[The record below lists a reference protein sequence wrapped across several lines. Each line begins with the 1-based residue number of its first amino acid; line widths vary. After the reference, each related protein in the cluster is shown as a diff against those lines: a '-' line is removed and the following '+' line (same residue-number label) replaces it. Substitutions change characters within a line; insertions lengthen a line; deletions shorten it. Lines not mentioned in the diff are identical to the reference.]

1 MITRR
6 GIDLRGALTR
16 GAALALAL
24 GLLAGCSEADQSGAS
39 DPADTADRCAQY
51 EDLVAQAEELRSW
64 DPQTDDVDELRAQAE
79 DVSADLDDL
88 QAVADG
94 RLDGAITALRAAVDN
109 FRDSVAEQGAKAR
122 DAAQPA
128 LQDARERIE
137 EAVSVVELVVENQCG
152 DS

>member
-24 GLLAGCSEADQSGAS
+24 GLLAGCSEADQAGT
-39 DPADTADRCAQY
+39 ADTAARCKQY
-51 EDLVAQAEELRSW
+51 EDLEAQAEELRSW
-64 DPQTDDVDELRAQAE
+64 DPQTDDVEELRAQAE
-79 DVSADLDDL
+79 DVSAELDDL

-94 RLDGAITALRAAVDN
+94 RLDGAITALRGAVDD

-137 EAVSVVELVVENQCG
+137 EAVSVVALVVENQCG

>member
-1 MITRR
+1 MITRV
-6 GIDLRGALTR
+6 IDLRGALTG

-24 GLLAGCSEADQSGAS
+24 SLLTGCSEADQSGTA
-39 DPADTADRCAQY
+39 DTADTADRCAQY

-64 DPQTDDVDELRAQAE
+64 DPQTDEVEELQAQAE
-79 DVSADLDDL
+79 DVVAELDDL

-94 RLDGAITALRAAVDN
+94 RVDSAITAMRAAVDD
-109 FRDSVAEQGAKAR
+109 FRDSVAEQGQEAK
-122 DAAQPA
+122 DAVQPA

-137 EAVSVVELVVENQCG
+137 EAVSVVALVVENQCG